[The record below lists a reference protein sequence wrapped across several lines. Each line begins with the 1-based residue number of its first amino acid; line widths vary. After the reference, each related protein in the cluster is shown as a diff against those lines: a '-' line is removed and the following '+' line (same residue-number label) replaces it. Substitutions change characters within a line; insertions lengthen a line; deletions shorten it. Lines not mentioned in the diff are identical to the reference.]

1 MGTWVPGGAEGR
13 REEDGGVGVDA
24 GVFLLAVSLTGAV
37 SAASRRCRAPRRC
50 SGAREGKWR
59 RQEGAQDQSK
69 AKEQERRGRGVLC
82 TRRTTST
89 STELRRTAEGFVD
102 GLVALVVRGVR
113 GIERGRRGLLI
124 G

>member
-24 GVFLLAVSLTGAV
+24 GVFLLAVLLTGAA

-50 SGAREGKWR
+50 SGAREGKWG
-59 RQEGAQDQSK
+59 RQKGAQDQSK
-69 AKEQERRGRGVLC
+69 ANEQERRGRGVLC

-102 GLVALVVRGVR
+102 GLVALVVRGWVQN
-113 GIERGRRGLLI
+113 GEGRPGFK
-124 G
+124 